1 MSLTDSV
8 NLKKIHSLCVV
19 EIPYGDLNW
28 GPDPAHQRPG
38 IYSDIQHWK
47 KYRELDDY
55 HLCGVYAK
63 AGVPYRVEEIV
74 YAPRNGEEVYLTL
87 TRQVSDAVCNGLEN
101 GDALLLTGGYCKDAV
116 GVCGG
121 IQRAIGADKKVG
133 IIYLDAH
140 SDMSTPAVTH
150 TGILGGMDM
159 AVILGVDMEEWRE
172 AAGLKTPYDD
182 SLVLLSDFREAE
194 TDDDGALEIIQ
205 NLKIQWLKTEEFEQ
219 ASLWEKAVKKLADQ
233 VDAIYLHIDAD
244 ILNHK
249 HVPNAACVA
258 EGGPS
263 IDTVMRNIRTVMET
277 GKVLVYGT
285 YGFYFDTDIP
295 GQDSLTL
302 SGLRVVSAGLDSWKE
317 MPGCFHT
324 GE

>member
-1 MSLTDSV
+1 MST
-8 NLKKIHSLCVV
+8 KKLNHLGVI

-28 GPDPAHQRPG
+28 GPDPLHIREG
-38 IYSDIQHWK
+38 IFSDIQHWK

-55 HLCGVYAK
+55 RLCGIYGK
-63 AGVPYRVEEIV
+63 ACVPHSVEEIV
-74 YAPRNGEEVYLTL
+74 YKPEGNEEVYLTL
-87 TRQVSDAVCNGLEN
+87 TRQVSDSVYRHLTQREAV
-101 GDALLLTGGYCKDAV
+101 LLTGGYCKDAV

-121 IQRAIGADKKVG
+121 IQRAIGSDKKVG

-159 AVILGVDMEEWRE
+159 AAILGVEMEEWRA
-172 AAGLKTPYDD
+172 AAGLTIPYNDQ
-182 SLVLLSDFREAE
+182 LVILSDFRESE
-194 TDDDGALEIIQ
+194 IDDDGALEIVEKLHID
-205 NLKIQWLKTEEFEQ
+205 WLKSIEFEDESIWKEHVEHLAQ
-219 ASLWEKAVKKLADQ
+219 A

-244 ILNHK
+244 ILNNR

-263 IDTVMRNIRTVMET
+263 IHTVMRNIRAVMQT

-285 YGFYFDTDIP
+285 YGFYFDTEVP

-302 SGLRVVSAGLDSWKE
+302 SGLRIVSAGLEDWKE
-317 MPGCFHT
+317 FP
-324 GE
+324 ELI

>member
-1 MSLTDSV
+1 MST
-8 NLKKIHSLCVV
+8 KKLNHLGVI

-28 GPDPAHQRPG
+28 GPDPLHIREG
-38 IYSDIQHWK
+38 IFSDIQHWK

-55 HLCGVYAK
+55 RLCGIYGK
-63 AGVPYRVEEIV
+63 ACVPHSVEEIV
-74 YAPRNGEEVYLTL
+74 YKPKGNEEVYLTL
-87 TRQVSDAVCNGLEN
+87 TRQVSDSVYRHLTQREAV
-101 GDALLLTGGYCKDAV
+101 LLTGGYCKDAV

-121 IQRAIGADKKVG
+121 IQRAIGSDKKVG

-140 SDMSTPAVTH
+140 SDMSTPSVTH

-159 AVILGVDMEEWRE
+159 AAILGVEMEEWRA
-172 AAGLKTPYDD
+172 AAGLTIPYNDQ
-182 SLVLLSDFREAE
+182 LVILSDFRESE
-194 TDDDGALEIIQ
+194 IDDDGALEIVEKLHID
-205 NLKIQWLKTEEFEQ
+205 WLKSIEFEDESIWKEHVEHLAQ
-219 ASLWEKAVKKLADQ
+219 A

-244 ILNHK
+244 ILNNR

-263 IDTVMRNIRTVMET
+263 IHTVMRNIRAVMQT

-285 YGFYFDTDIP
+285 YGFYFDTEVP

-302 SGLRVVSAGLDSWKE
+302 SGLRIVSAGLEDWRE
-317 MPGCFHT
+317 FP
-324 GE
+324 ELI

>member
-1 MSLTDSV
+1 MK
-8 NLKKIHSLCVV
+8 LKKLKVI

-28 GPDPAHQRPG
+28 GPDPKHERAG
-38 IYSDIQHWK
+38 IYSDIQLWK

-55 HLCGVYAK
+55 HLCGIYNK
-63 AGVPYRVEEIV
+63 ANVPVSIDEVEYRE
-74 YAPRNGEEVYLTL
+74 NGNEEVWLTL
-87 TRQVSDAVCNGLEN
+87 TRLVSDATYRAIKSGSAV
-101 GDALLLTGGYCKDAV
+101 LLTGGYCKDAV

-121 IQRAIGADKKVG
+121 IQRAVGPDKKIG

-140 SDMSTPAVTH
+140 SDMSTPSVTH

-159 AVILGVDMEEWRE
+159 AVIMGVDMPEWRK
-172 AAGLKTPYDD
+172 AAGLSHPFD
-182 SLVLLSDFREAE
+182 SHNVILSDFREAE
-194 TDDDGALEIIQ
+194 VDDDGALEIIQ
-205 NLKIQWLKTEEFEQ
+205 DLHINWVRSESLENLDKWTE
-219 ASLWEKAVKKLADQ
+219 AVQKLSEQ

-244 ILNHK
+244 VLNRI

-258 EGGPS
+258 SGGPS
-263 IDTVMRNIRTVMET
+263 IHTIMRNIRAVMDT

-285 YGFYFDTDIP
+285 FGFYFDTNTP

-317 MPGCFHT
+317 MPQLLKGF
-324 GE
+324 